1 MPKPLLTRDEK
12 EKLLQEV
19 KEILIATLDYIL
31 LNYTKLI
38 SEDFNSDEHYKN
50 LKKEV
55 IKKYEKGSLSI
66 LTQWLRDFTE
76 QPRETRDFDYVKYIK
91 EVTGYDFDIFE
102 VFKKRI
108 EKIIVNKKITSENQY
123 RDVMEMVDY
132 LCQSETKDIVK
143 IELLNELLNKFNN
156 KAKTNKG

>member
-12 EKLLQEV
+12 KKQLQEV
-19 KEILIATLDYIL
+19 KEILIATIDYIL
-31 LNYTKLI
+31 LNHTKLI
-38 SEDFNSDEHYKN
+38 SENFNSDEHYKN

-66 LTQWLRDFTE
+66 LTHWLRYFTE
-76 QPRETRDFDYVKYIK
+76 QPRETRDFAYIKYIK
-91 EVTGYDFDIFE
+91 VVTGYDFDIFE

-143 IELLNELLNKFNN
+143 IKLLNELLNKFNN